1 MRALVS
7 AATPPHA
14 ELAVVPDPKP
24 LPHEALVAVRA
35 FSLNRGEVRQLASKE
50 PGTVTGWDLA
60 GVVRERAG
68 DGSGPAEGARVVGMV
83 QSGAWAE
90 LAAVRTDH
98 LAVLPDE
105 VSFEQAAALPV
116 AGLTALRG
124 LEVGGFVLG
133 KRVLVTGASGGV
145 GRFAVQ
151 LAALAGAHVTATAR
165 RTQGLGELGATDVQ
179 SDLEPEG
186 PTFDVI
192 LDAVGGATLGAALCR
207 VAPTG
212 TVISFASTTPDP
224 VSYPA
229 RAFFARAPGARLYA
243 MFLFDELERTRT
255 ASADLRRLAD
265 LVAAG
270 RLDPQIDLT
279 LSWTDA
285 GQAIE
290 ALLGRRVNGKAVLTV
305 DRP

>member
-1 MRALVS
+1 
-7 AATPPHA
+7 
-14 ELAVVPDPKP
+14 
-24 LPHEALVAVRA
+24 
-35 FSLNRGEVRQLASKE
+35 
-50 PGTVTGWDLA
+50 
-60 GVVRERAG
+60 
-68 DGSGPAEGARVVGMV
+68 
-83 QSGAWAE
+83 
-90 LAAVRTDH
+90 
-98 LAVLPDE
+98 
-105 VSFEQAAALPV
+105 
-116 AGLTALRG
+116 
-124 LEVGGFVLG
+124 
-133 KRVLVTGASGGV
+133 VTGASGGV